1 LELTSRHKSDNGA
14 YYKIIIRFYLGKQM
28 TYPLIIQGGMGA
40 GVSNWQLAQAV
51 SLTGQLGVI
60 SGTALDTIVSRRLQL
75 GDPGGHMQRAM
86 GYFPDADMVDRI
98 LTRYYRP
105 VENSGPRPFK
115 TPPMISLNADQ
126 QTKELTVVANFA
138 EVFLAKEGHDN
149 PVGTNL
155 LEKVQLPN
163 LYALYGAMLAG
174 VDYVIMG
181 AGIPREIP
189 GTLDLLADHQEV
201 SLKIAVGAL
210 NGNRFHATF
219 DPKAFLQKELP
230 PLKRPRF
237 LSIVS
242 SVLLA
247 TMMAKKANGRVDGF
261 VVELPEAGGHNAP
274 PRGKLV
280 LNDLG
285 EPVYGERDAIE
296 LEKIKVLGLPFWLA
310 GCWGTPEKLQEAISL
325 GAEGI
330 QIGTALAFSEESG
343 FTDDIKRQ
351 AIENIHKGTASVFT
365 DPSVSPTGFPF
376 KVLSLAGSLS
386 EDDAYQERS
395 RKCDLGYLRHLYEK
409 PDGKIGYRCPA
420 EPESVYVAKGG
431 HADDIKGKKCLC
443 NALMSNIGLGQV
455 RKSGYIEKNL
465 VTSGDGIMTISRFLK
480 DRVSYKAEDVINWLL
495 EGAA

>member
-1 LELTSRHKSDNGA
+1 
-14 YYKIIIRFYLGKQM
+14 M

-40 GVSNWQLAQAV
+40 GVSNWRLAQAV
-51 SLTGQLGVI
+51 SQTGQLGVV
-60 SGTALDTIVSRRLQL
+60 SGTALDTIFSRRLQL

-86 GYFPDADMVDRI
+86 AHFPDAGMVDRI
-98 LTRYYRP
+98 LAQHYRP
-105 VENSGPRPFK
+105 AGNTGPQPFK
-115 TPPMISLNADQ
+115 TPPMISHHTSQ
-126 QTKELTVVANFA
+126 QTKELTVVANFV
-138 EVFLAKEGHDN
+138 EVFLAKEGHGN

-189 GTLDLLADHQEV
+189 GVLDLLADHREV

-210 NGNRFHATF
+210 NGNRFYTTF
-219 DPKAFLQKELP
+219 DPKAFLQKTLP
-230 PLKRPRF
+230 SLKRPRF

-247 TMMAKKANGRVDGF
+247 TMMARKANGRVDGF

-274 PRGKLV
+274 PRGKLI

-285 EPVYGERDAIE
+285 EPVYGDRDAIE
-296 LEKIKVLGLPFWLA
+296 LEKIKALGLPFWLA

-343 FTDDIKRQ
+343 FTDAIKKLT
-351 AIENIHKGTASVFT
+351 IENIHKGTASVFT
-365 DPSVSPTGFPF
+365 DPSASPTGFPF
-376 KVLSLAGSLS
+376 KVLSLEGSLS
-386 EDDAYQERS
+386 EEETYQERP
-395 RKCDLGYLRHLYEK
+395 RMCDLGYLRHLYEK
-409 PDGKIGYRCPA
+409 PDGKVGYRCPA
-420 EPESVYVAKGG
+420 EPESVFVAKGG
-431 HADDIKGKKCLC
+431 NADDMKGKKCLC
-443 NALMSNIGLGQV
+443 NALMSNIGLGQM
-455 RKSGYIEKNL
+455 RKSGYCENSL

-480 DRVSYKAEDVINWLL
+480 DGTSYKAEDVINWLL

>member
-1 LELTSRHKSDNGA
+1 
-14 YYKIIIRFYLGKQM
+14 M

-40 GVSNWQLAQAV
+40 GVSNWRLAQAV
-51 SLTGQLGVI
+51 SQTGQLGVV
-60 SGTALDTIVSRRLQL
+60 SGTALDTIFSRRLQL

-86 GYFPDADMVDRI
+86 AHFPDVDMVDRI
-98 LTRYYRP
+98 IARYYRP
-105 VENSGPRPFK
+105 ADSKGSRPFK
-115 TPPMISLNADQ
+115 TPPMISLHTSQ
-126 QTKELTVVANFA
+126 QTMELTVMANFV
-138 EVFLAKEGHDN
+138 EVFLAKERHDN

-163 LYALYGAMLAG
+163 LYALYGSMLAG

-189 GTLDLLADHQEV
+189 GVLDLLADHQAV
-201 SLKIAVGAL
+201 SLKIAVGTV

-219 DPKAFLQKELP
+219 DPRAFFKKALA

-247 TMMAKKANGRVDGF
+247 TMMARKANGKVDGF

-285 EPVYGERDAIE
+285 EPVYGDRDAIE
-296 LEKIKVLGLPFWLA
+296 LEKIKALGLPFWLA
-310 GCWGTPEKLQEAISL
+310 GCWGTPEKLQEAITL
-325 GAEGI
+325 GAKGI

-343 FTDDIKRQ
+343 FTDDVKHL
-351 AIENIHKGTASVFT
+351 AIENIQRGTASVFT
-365 DPSVSPTGFPF
+365 DPTASPTGFPF
-376 KVLSLAGSLS
+376 KVLSLEGSLS
-386 EDDAYQERS
+386 EDETYQERP
-395 RKCDLGYLRHLYEK
+395 RMCDLGYLRHLYEK
-409 PDGKIGYRCPA
+409 TDGRVGYRCPA
-420 EPESVYVAKGG
+420 ESESAFVAKGG
-431 HADDIKGKKCLC
+431 NPDDMKGKKCLC

-455 RKSGYIEKNL
+455 RKNGYIEKNL
-465 VTSGDGIMTISRFLK
+465 VTSGDGIMAISRFLK
-480 DRVSYKAEDVINWLL
+480 DRVSYKTEDVISWLL
-495 EGAA
+495 DGAV

>member
-1 LELTSRHKSDNGA
+1 
-14 YYKIIIRFYLGKQM
+14 M
-28 TYPLIIQGGMGA
+28 IIQGGMGA
-40 GVSNWQLAQAV
+40 GVSNWRLAQAV
-51 SLTGQLGVI
+51 SRTGQLGVI

-86 GYFPDADMVDRI
+86 GHFPDAGMVDRV
-98 LTRYYRP
+98 LARYYRP
-105 VENSGPRPFK
+105 AHSSGPRTFK
-115 TPPMISLNADQ
+115 TGTMISLDAELH
-126 QTKELTVVANFA
+126 TKELTVVANFV
-138 EVFLAKEGHDN
+138 EVFLAKEGHEN

-189 GTLDLLADHQEV
+189 GVLDLLADHREV

-219 DPKAFLQKELP
+219 DPKTFLKKELP

-247 TMMAKKANGRVDGF
+247 TMMAKKANGRIDGF

-280 LNDLG
+280 LNDIG
-285 EPVYGERDAIE
+285 EPVYGDRDAIE
-296 LEKIKVLGLPFWLA
+296 LEKIKALGLPFWLA
-310 GCWGTPEKLQEAISL
+310 GSWGTPEKLREAISL
-325 GAEGI
+325 GAKGI
-330 QIGTALAFSEESG
+330 QIGTAMAFSEESG
-343 FTDDIKRQ
+343 FTDDIKKM
-351 AIENIHKGTASVFT
+351 AIENICKGTASVFT
-365 DPSVSPTGFPF
+365 DPSASPTGFPF

-386 EDDAYQERS
+386 EDDAYRERP
-395 RKCDLGYLRHLYEK
+395 RMCDLGYLRHLYEK
-409 PDGKIGYRCPA
+409 SDGKIGYRCPA
-420 EPESVYVAKGG
+420 EPESVFVAKGG
-431 HADDIKGKKCLC
+431 DADDMKGKKCLC
-443 NALMSNIGLGQV
+443 NALMSNIGLGQM
-455 RKSGYIEKNL
+455 RRSGYTEKYL
-465 VTSGDGIMTISRFLK
+465 VTSGDGIMTIGRFLK
-480 DRVSYKAEDVINWLL
+480 DRISYKAEDVINWLL
-495 EGAA
+495 EGTA

>member
-1 LELTSRHKSDNGA
+1 
-14 YYKIIIRFYLGKQM
+14 M

-40 GVSNWQLAQAV
+40 GVSNWRLAQAV
-51 SLTGQLGVI
+51 SKTGQLGVI

-86 GYFPDADMVDRI
+86 RHFPDTAMVDRI
-98 LTRYYRP
+98 LARYYKP
-105 VENSGPRPFK
+105 VDDNGTRRFK
-115 TPPMISLNADQ
+115 NPPMISLDTDQ
-126 QTKELTVVANFA
+126 RNKELTVVANFA
-138 EVFLAKEGHDN
+138 EVFLAKEGHGN

-189 GTLDLLADHQEV
+189 GVLDLLAEHQPV

-210 NGNRFHATF
+210 NGNRFQASF
-219 DPKAFLQKELP
+219 DPKAFFQKELS
-230 PLKRPRF
+230 PLKRPKF

-247 TMMAKKANGRVDGF
+247 TMMARKANGKVDGF

-280 LNDLG
+280 LNTQG
-285 EPVYGERDAIE
+285 EPVYGDRDAIE
-296 LEKIKVLGLPFWLA
+296 LEKIKALGLPFWLA
-310 GCWGTPEKLQEAISL
+310 GSWGTPEKLQEALSL
-325 GAEGI
+325 GAKGI

-343 FTDDIKRQ
+343 FTDAVKKL
-351 AIENIHKGTASVFT
+351 AIENIHKRTASVFT
-365 DPSVSPTGFPF
+365 DPCASPTGFPF
-376 KVLSLAGSLS
+376 KVLSLEGSLS
-386 EDDAYQERS
+386 EADTYQERP
-395 RKCDLGYLRHLYEK
+395 RVCDLGFLRHLYEK

-420 EPESVYVAKGG
+420 EPEAVFMKKGG
-431 HADDIKGKKCLC
+431 NPDDTKGKKCLC
-443 NALMSNIGLGQV
+443 NALLANIGLGQV

-465 VTSGDGIMTISRFLK
+465 VTSGDSIMTIAQFLK
-480 DRVSYKAEDVINWLL
+480 DRASYKTEDVIDWLL

>member
-1 LELTSRHKSDNGA
+1 
-14 YYKIIIRFYLGKQM
+14 M

-51 SLTGQLGVI
+51 SQTGQLGVI
-60 SGTALDTIVSRRLQL
+60 SGTALDAIFSRRLQL

-86 GYFPDADMVDRI
+86 SHFPDTGMVDRI
-98 LTRYYRP
+98 LARYYRP
-105 VENSGPRPFK
+105 ADSSGPRPFK
-115 TPPMISLNADQ
+115 TPPMILLHATQ
-126 QTKELTVVANFA
+126 QTKELTVVANFV
-138 EVFLAKEGHDN
+138 EVFLAKEGHAN

-189 GTLDLLADHQEV
+189 GVLDLLADHQSV
-201 SLKIAVGAL
+201 SLKIAVGAA

-219 DPKAFLQKELP
+219 DPKTFFKKALP
-230 PLKRPRF
+230 PLKRPKF

-247 TMMAKKANGRVDGF
+247 TMMARKANGRIDGF

-274 PRGKLV
+274 PRGKL
-280 LNDLG
+280 LLSDQG
-285 EPVYGERDAIE
+285 EPVYGDRDAIE
-296 LEKIKVLGLPFWLA
+296 LEKIKALGLPFWMA

-325 GAEGI
+325 GAKGI
-330 QIGTALAFSEESG
+330 QIGTVLAFSKESG
-343 FTDDIKRQ
+343 FTDAVKNL
-351 AIENIHKGTASVFT
+351 AIENIQKGTASVFT
-365 DPSVSPTGFPF
+365 DPSASPTGFPF
-376 KVLSLAGSLS
+376 KVLSLEGSLS
-386 EDDAYQERS
+386 EINAYQERP

-420 EPESVYVAKGG
+420 EPEAVFIGKGG
-431 HADDIKGKKCLC
+431 NPDDMKGKKCLC
-443 NALMSNIGLGQV
+443 NALLSNVGVGQM
-455 RKSGYIEKNL
+455 RKSGYVENTL
-465 VTSGDGIMTISRFLK
+465 VTSGDGIMTICRFLK
-480 DRVSYKAEDVINWLL
+480 DRASYKTEDVINWLL
-495 EGAA
+495 EGVA

>member
-1 LELTSRHKSDNGA
+1 
-14 YYKIIIRFYLGKQM
+14 M

-51 SLTGQLGVI
+51 SQTGQLGVI
-60 SGTALDTIVSRRLQL
+60 SGTALDAIFSRRLQL

-86 GYFPDADMVDRI
+86 SHFPDTGMVDRI
-98 LTRYYRP
+98 LARYYRP
-105 VENSGPRPFK
+105 ADSSGPRPFK
-115 TPPMISLNADQ
+115 TPPMILLHATQ
-126 QTKELTVVANFA
+126 QTKELTVVANFV
-138 EVFLAKEGHDN
+138 EVFLAKEGHAN

-189 GTLDLLADHQEV
+189 GVLDLLADHQSV
-201 SLKIAVGAL
+201 SLKIAVGAV

-219 DPKAFLQKELP
+219 DPKTFFKKALP
-230 PLKRPRF
+230 PLKRPKF

-247 TMMAKKANGRVDGF
+247 TMMARKANGRIDGF

-274 PRGKLV
+274 PRGKL
-280 LNDLG
+280 LLSDQG
-285 EPVYGERDAIE
+285 EPVYGDRDAIE
-296 LEKIKVLGLPFWLA
+296 LEKIKALGLPFWMA

-325 GAEGI
+325 GAKGI
-330 QIGTALAFSEESG
+330 QIGTVLAFSKESG
-343 FTDDIKRQ
+343 FTDAVKNL
-351 AIENIHKGTASVFT
+351 AIENIQKGTASVFT
-365 DPSVSPTGFPF
+365 DPSASPTGFPF
-376 KVLSLAGSLS
+376 KVLSLEGSLS
-386 EDDAYQERS
+386 EINAYQERP

-420 EPESVYVAKGG
+420 EPEAVFIGKGG
-431 HADDIKGKKCLC
+431 NPDDMKGKKCLC
-443 NALMSNIGLGQV
+443 NALLSNVGVGQM
-455 RKSGYIEKNL
+455 RKSGYVENTL
-465 VTSGDGIMTISRFLK
+465 VTSGDGIMTICRFLK
-480 DRVSYKAEDVINWLL
+480 DRASYKTEDVINWLL
-495 EGAA
+495 EGVA

>member
-1 LELTSRHKSDNGA
+1 
-14 YYKIIIRFYLGKQM
+14 M

-51 SLTGQLGVI
+51 SQTGQLGVI
-60 SGTALDTIVSRRLQL
+60 SGTALDAIFSRRLQL

-86 GYFPDADMVDRI
+86 SHFPDTGMVDRI
-98 LTRYYRP
+98 LARYYRP
-105 VENSGPRPFK
+105 ADSSGPRPFK
-115 TPPMISLNADQ
+115 TPPMILLHATQ
-126 QTKELTVVANFA
+126 QTKELTVVANFV
-138 EVFLAKEGHDN
+138 EVFLAKEGHAN

-189 GTLDLLADHQEV
+189 GVLDLLADHQSV
-201 SLKIAVGAL
+201 SLKIAVGAA

-219 DPKAFLQKELP
+219 DPKTFFKKALP
-230 PLKRPRF
+230 PLKRPKF

-247 TMMAKKANGRVDGF
+247 TMMARKANGRIDGF

-274 PRGKLV
+274 PRGKL
-280 LNDLG
+280 LLSDRG
-285 EPVYGERDAIE
+285 EPVYGDRDAIE
-296 LEKIKVLGLPFWLA
+296 LEKIKALGLPFWMA

-325 GAEGI
+325 GAKGI
-330 QIGTALAFSEESG
+330 QIGTVLAFSKESG
-343 FTDDIKRQ
+343 FTDAVKNL
-351 AIENIHKGTASVFT
+351 AIENIQKGTASVFT
-365 DPSVSPTGFPF
+365 DPSASPTGFPF
-376 KVLSLAGSLS
+376 KVLSLEGSLS
-386 EDDAYQERS
+386 EINAYQERP

-420 EPESVYVAKGG
+420 EPEAVFIGKGG
-431 HADDIKGKKCLC
+431 NPDDMKGKKCLC
-443 NALMSNIGLGQV
+443 NALLSNVGVGQM
-455 RKSGYIEKNL
+455 RKSGYVENTL
-465 VTSGDGIMTISRFLK
+465 VTSGDGIMTICRFLK
-480 DRVSYKAEDVINWLL
+480 DRASYKTEDVINWLL
-495 EGAA
+495 EGVA

>member
-1 LELTSRHKSDNGA
+1 M
-14 YYKIIIRFYLGKQM
+14 RFYLGEQM
-28 TYPLIIQGGMGA
+28 TYPTIIQGGMGA

-51 SLTGQLGVI
+51 SRTGQLGVI
-60 SGTALDTIVSRRLQL
+60 SGTALDTIFSRRLQL

-86 GYFPDADMVDRI
+86 GHFPDAGMVDRV
-98 LTRYYRP
+98 LARYYRP
-105 VENSGPRPFK
+105 ADSSGPRPFK
-115 TPPMISLNADQ
+115 TPPMISLDTDQ

-163 LYALYGAMLAG
+163 LYRSIRCHAGRRRLCHHGGGHTTGDSWCPGSPGRSPGGVAQDSCGGSQWQSVSRNLRSKSFLAEK
-174 VDYVIMG
+174 DC
-181 AGIPREIP
+181 PR
-189 GTLDLLADHQEV
+189 
-201 SLKIAVGAL
+201 
-210 NGNRFHATF
+210 
-219 DPKAFLQKELP
+219 
-230 PLKRPRF
+230 LKRPRF

-285 EPVYGERDAIE
+285 EPVYGARDAIE
-296 LEKIKVLGLPFWLA
+296 LEKIKALGLPFWLA

-325 GAEGI
+325 GAKGI

-343 FTDDIKRQ
+343 FTEDIKKL
-351 AIENIHKGTASVFT
+351 AIENIRKGTATVFT
-365 DPSVSPTGFPF
+365 DPSASPTGFPF

-386 EDDAYQERS
+386 EDD
-395 RKCDLGYLRHLYEK
+395 DLS
-409 PDGKIGYRCPA
+409 GKIQK
-420 EPESVYVAKGG
+420 V
-431 HADDIKGKKCLC
+431 
-443 NALMSNIGLGQV
+443 
-455 RKSGYIEKNL
+455 
-465 VTSGDGIMTISRFLK
+465 
-480 DRVSYKAEDVINWLL
+480 
-495 EGAA
+495 

>member
-1 LELTSRHKSDNGA
+1 
-14 YYKIIIRFYLGKQM
+14 M

-51 SLTGQLGVI
+51 SQTGQLGVI
-60 SGTALDTIVSRRLQL
+60 SGTALDAIFSRRLQL

-86 GYFPDADMVDRI
+86 SHFPDPGMVDRI
-98 LTRYYRP
+98 LARYYRP
-105 VENSGPRPFK
+105 ADSSGPRPFK
-115 TPPMISLNADQ
+115 TPPMILLHATQ
-126 QTKELTVVANFA
+126 QTKELTVVANFV
-138 EVFLAKEGHDN
+138 EVFLAKEGHAN

-189 GTLDLLADHQEV
+189 GVLDLLADHQSV
-201 SLKIAVGAL
+201 SLKIAVGAV

-219 DPKAFLQKELP
+219 DPKTFFKKALP
-230 PLKRPRF
+230 PLKRPKF

-247 TMMAKKANGRVDGF
+247 TMMARKANGRIDGF

-274 PRGKLV
+274 PRGKL
-280 LNDLG
+280 LLSDQG
-285 EPVYGERDAIE
+285 EPVYGDRDAIE
-296 LEKIKVLGLPFWLA
+296 LEKIKALGLPFWMA

-325 GAEGI
+325 GAKGI
-330 QIGTALAFSEESG
+330 QIGTVLAFSKESG
-343 FTDDIKRQ
+343 FTDAVKNL
-351 AIENIHKGTASVFT
+351 AIENIQKGTASVFT
-365 DPSVSPTGFPF
+365 DPSASPTGFPF
-376 KVLSLAGSLS
+376 KVLSLEGSLS
-386 EDDAYQERS
+386 EINAYQERP

-420 EPESVYVAKGG
+420 EPEAVFIGKGG
-431 HADDIKGKKCLC
+431 NPDDMKGKKCLC
-443 NALMSNIGLGQV
+443 NALLSNVGVGQM
-455 RKSGYIEKNL
+455 RKSGYVENTL
-465 VTSGDGIMTISRFLK
+465 VTSGDGIMTICRFLK
-480 DRVSYKAEDVINWLL
+480 DRASYKTEDVINWLL
-495 EGAA
+495 EGGA

>member
-1 LELTSRHKSDNGA
+1 
-14 YYKIIIRFYLGKQM
+14 M

-40 GVSNWQLAQAV
+40 GVSNWRLAQAV
-51 SLTGQLGVI
+51 CKTGQLGVISGTALDTIVQLGVI

-86 GYFPDADMVDRI
+86 RHFPDTAMVDRI
-98 LTRYYRP
+98 LARYYKSADDNGTQR
-105 VENSGPRPFK
+105 FK
-115 TPPMISLNADQ
+115 NPPMISLDTGQ
-126 QTKELTVVANFA
+126 RIKELTVVANFA

-189 GTLDLLADHQEV
+189 G
-201 SLKIAVGAL
+201 
-210 NGNRFHATF
+210 RFQASF
-219 DPKAFLQKELP
+219 DPKAFFQKELP
-230 PLKRPRF
+230 PLRRPKF

-247 TMMAKKANGRVDGF
+247 TMMARKANGRVDGF

-280 LNDLG
+280 LNTQG
-285 EPVYGERDAIE
+285 EPVYGDRDAIE
-296 LEKIKVLGLPFWLA
+296 LEKIKALGLPFWLA
-310 GCWGTPEKLQEAISL
+310 GSWGTPEKLQEALSL
-325 GAEGI
+325 GAKGI
-330 QIGTALAFSEESG
+330 QIGTVLAFSEESG
-343 FTDDIKRQ
+343 FTDAVKKL

-365 DPSVSPTGFPF
+365 DPSASPTGFPF
-376 KVLSLAGSLS
+376 KVLSLEGSLS
-386 EDDAYQERS
+386 EVDTYQERP
-395 RKCDLGYLRHLYEK
+395 RVCDLGFLRHLYEK

-420 EPESVYVAKGG
+420 EPEAVFMNKGG
-431 HADDIKGKKCLC
+431 NPDDTKGKKCLC
-443 NALMSNIGLGQV
+443 NALLANIGLGQV

-465 VTSGDGIMTISRFLK
+465 VTSGDSIMTIGQFLK
-480 DRVSYKAEDVINWLL
+480 DRASYKTEDVIDWLL

>member
-1 LELTSRHKSDNGA
+1 
-14 YYKIIIRFYLGKQM
+14 M

-51 SLTGQLGVI
+51 SQTGQLGVI
-60 SGTALDTIVSRRLQL
+60 SGTALDAIFSRRLQL

-86 GYFPDADMVDRI
+86 SHFPDTGMVDRI
-98 LTRYYRP
+98 LARYYRLADS
-105 VENSGPRPFK
+105 SGPRPFK
-115 TPPMISLNADQ
+115 TPPMILLHATQ
-126 QTKELTVVANFA
+126 QTKELTVVANFV
-138 EVFLAKEGHDN
+138 EVFLAKEGHAN

-189 GTLDLLADHQEV
+189 GVLDLLADHQSV
-201 SLKIAVGAL
+201 SLKIAVGAV

-219 DPKAFLQKELP
+219 DPKTFFKKALP
-230 PLKRPRF
+230 PLKRPKF

-247 TMMAKKANGRVDGF
+247 TMMARKANGRIDGF

-274 PRGKLV
+274 PRGKL
-280 LNDLG
+280 LLSDQG
-285 EPVYGERDAIE
+285 EPVYGDRDAIE
-296 LEKIKVLGLPFWLA
+296 LEKIKALGLPFWMA

-325 GAEGI
+325 GAKGI
-330 QIGTALAFSEESG
+330 QIGTVLAFSKESG
-343 FTDDIKRQ
+343 FTDAVKNL
-351 AIENIHKGTASVFT
+351 AIENIQKGTASVFT
-365 DPSVSPTGFPF
+365 DPSASPTGFPF
-376 KVLSLAGSLS
+376 KVLSLEGSLS
-386 EDDAYQERS
+386 EINAYQERP

-420 EPESVYVAKGG
+420 EPEAVFIGKGG
-431 HADDIKGKKCLC
+431 NPDDMKGKKCLC
-443 NALMSNIGLGQV
+443 NALLSNVGVGQM
-455 RKSGYIEKNL
+455 RKSGYVENTL
-465 VTSGDGIMTISRFLK
+465 VTSGDGIMTICRFLK
-480 DRVSYKAEDVINWLL
+480 DRASYKTEDVINWLL
-495 EGAA
+495 EGVA

>member
-1 LELTSRHKSDNGA
+1 
-14 YYKIIIRFYLGKQM
+14 M

-40 GVSNWQLAQAV
+40 GVSNWRLAQAV
-51 SLTGQLGVI
+51 SKTGQLGVI

-86 GYFPDADMVDRI
+86 GHFPDAGMVERV
-98 LTRYYRP
+98 LARYYKP
-105 VENSGPRPFK
+105 SKSSESQPFR
-115 TPPMISLNADQ
+115 TPPMISLVTDQ
-126 QTKELTVVANFA
+126 QTRELTVVANFA

-189 GTLDLLADHQEV
+189 GVLDLLAKHQSV
-201 SLKIAVGAL
+201 SLKIAVEAL

-219 DPKAFLQKELP
+219 DPSAFLQQVLA
-230 PLKRPRF
+230 PLKRPKF

-247 TMMAKKANGRVDGF
+247 TMMAKKANGKVDGF

-285 EPVYGERDAIE
+285 EPVYGDRDAIE
-296 LEKIKVLGLPFWLA
+296 LEKIKALGLPFWLA
-310 GCWGTPEKLQEAISL
+310 GCWGTPEKLQEALSL
-325 GAEGI
+325 GAKGI

-343 FTDDIKRQ
+343 FTDVVKKM
-351 AIENIHKGTASVFT
+351 AIENIQKGTATVFT
-365 DPSVSPTGFPF
+365 DPAASPTGFPF
-376 KVLSLAGSLS
+376 KVLSLDGSLS
-386 EDDAYQERS
+386 ETDTYQERP
-395 RKCDLGYLRHLYEK
+395 RRCDLGYLRHLYEK
-409 PDGKIGYRCPA
+409 LDGKIGYRCPA
-420 EPESVYVAKGG
+420 EPVAVFTGKGG
-431 HADDIKGKKCLC
+431 NAEEVRGKKCLC
-443 NALMSNIGLGQV
+443 NALLANIGLGQI
-455 RKSGYIEKNL
+455 RKNGYIEKNL
-465 VTSGDGIMTISRFLK
+465 VTSGDGIMTIGQFLK
-480 DRVSYKAEDVINWLL
+480 DRTSYKTEDVINWLL
-495 EGAA
+495 KGAA

>member
-1 LELTSRHKSDNGA
+1 
-14 YYKIIIRFYLGKQM
+14 M
-28 TYPLIIQGGMGA
+28 IIQGGMGA
-40 GVSNWQLAQAV
+40 GVSNWRLAQAV
-51 SLTGQLGVI
+51 SMTGQLGVI
-60 SGTALDTIVSRRLQL
+60 SGTALDTIFSRRLQL

-86 GYFPDADMVDRI
+86 GHFPNAAMVER
-98 LTRYYRP
+98 LLARYYRP
-105 VENSGPRPFK
+105 ADGSGPRPFK
-115 TPPMISLNADQ
+115 TAPMISIDTDQ
-126 QTKELTVVANFA
+126 HTKELTVVANFA
-138 EVFLAKEGHDN
+138 EVFLAKEGHQN

-189 GTLDLLADHQEV
+189 GVLDLLAEHKEV

-210 NGNRFHATF
+210 NGNRFHTTF
-219 DPKAFLQKELP
+219 DPRAFLQKELP

-274 PRGKLV
+274 PRGKLE

-285 EPVYGERDAIE
+285 EPVYGDRDVIE
-296 LEKIKVLGLPFWLA
+296 LEKIKALGLPFWLA
-310 GCWGTPEKLQEAISL
+310 GSWGTPEKLQEAVSL
-325 GAEGI
+325 GAQGI

-343 FTDDIKRQ
+343 FTDDIKKRT
-351 AIENIHKGTASVFT
+351 IENICKGTASVFT
-365 DPSVSPTGFPF
+365 DPSASPTGFPF
-376 KVLSLAGSLS
+376 KVLSLDGSLS
-386 EDDAYQERS
+386 EEEAYQERS
-395 RKCDLGYLRHLYEK
+395 RMCDLGYLRHLYEK

-420 EPESVYVAKGG
+420 EPESVFVAKGG
-431 HADDIKGKKCLC
+431 SPTEIKGKKCLC
-443 NALMSNIGLGQV
+443 NALMSNIGLGQM
-455 RKSGYIEKNL
+455 RKSGYIENTL
-465 VTSGDGIMTISRFLK
+465 VTSGDGIMTIGRFLK
-480 DRVSYKAEDVINWLL
+480 NRASYKAEEVINWLL

>member
-1 LELTSRHKSDNGA
+1 
-14 YYKIIIRFYLGKQM
+14 M
-28 TYPLIIQGGMGA
+28 TYPTIIQGGMGA

-51 SLTGQLGVI
+51 SMTGQLGVI
-60 SGTALDTIVSRRLQL
+60 SGTALDTIFSRRLQL

-86 GYFPDADMVDRI
+86 GHFPDAAMVER
-98 LTRYYRP
+98 LLARYYRP
-105 VENSGPRPFK
+105 VDGSGPRPFK
-115 TPPMISLNADQ
+115 TAPMISLDTDQ
-126 QTKELTVVANFA
+126 HTKELTVVANFV
-138 EVFLAKEGHDN
+138 EVFLAKEGHEN

-163 LYALYGAMLAG
+163 LYAIYGAMLAG

-189 GTLDLLADHQEV
+189 GVLDLLAEHKEV
-201 SLKIAVGAL
+201 SLKVTVGAL
-210 NGNRFHATF
+210 NGNRFHAIF
-219 DPKAFLQKELP
+219 DPKAFLQKELS

-285 EPVYGERDAIE
+285 EPIYGDRDVIE
-296 LEKIKVLGLPFWLA
+296 LEKIKALGLPFWLA
-310 GCWGTPEKLQEAISL
+310 GSWGTPEKLQEAVAL
-325 GAEGI
+325 GAQGI

-343 FTDDIKRQ
+343 FTDDIKKRT
-351 AIENIHKGTASVFT
+351 IENICKGTAAVFT
-365 DPSVSPTGFPF
+365 DPSASPTGFPF
-376 KVLSLAGSLS
+376 KVLSLDGSLS

-420 EPESVYVAKGG
+420 EPASVFVAKGG
-431 HADDIKGKKCLC
+431 NPAEIKGKKCLC
-443 NALMSNIGLGQV
+443 NALMSNIGLGQM
-455 RKSGYIEKNL
+455 RKGGYIENYL
-465 VTSGDGIMTISRFLK
+465 VTSGDCIMTIGRFLK
-480 DRVSYKAEDVINWLL
+480 NRSSYTAEDVINWLL

>member
-1 LELTSRHKSDNGA
+1 
-14 YYKIIIRFYLGKQM
+14 M
-28 TYPLIIQGGMGA
+28 TYPKIIQGGMGA

-51 SLTGQLGVI
+51 SRTGQLGVI

-86 GYFPDADMVDRI
+86 GHFPDAGMVDRI
-98 LTRYYRP
+98 LARYYRP
-105 VENSGPRPFK
+105 AESAGPRPFK
-115 TPPMISLNADQ
+115 TPPMISLDTDQ
-126 QTKELTVVANFA
+126 HTKELTVVANFA
-138 EVFLAKEGHDN
+138 EVFLAKEGHEN

-189 GTLDLLADHQEV
+189 GVLDLLADHQGV

-219 DPKAFLQKELP
+219 DPKVLLQKELP

-285 EPVYGERDAIE
+285 EPVYGARDSID
-296 LEKIKVLGLPFWLA
+296 LEKIKALGLPFWLA

-343 FTDDIKRQ
+343 FTETIKKST
-351 AIENIHKGTASVFT
+351 IENIRKGTAFVFT
-365 DPSVSPTGFPF
+365 DPSASPTGFPF
-376 KVLSLAGSLS
+376 KVLSLSGSLS

-395 RKCDLGYLRHLYEK
+395 RMCDLGYLRHLYEK
-409 PDGKIGYRCPA
+409 PDGKVGYRCPA
-420 EPESVYVAKGG
+420 EPESVFIAKGG
-431 HADDIKGKKCLC
+431 NADDMKGKKCLC
-443 NALMSNIGLGQV
+443 NALMSNIGLGQM

-480 DRVSYKAEDVINWLL
+480 DSASYKAEDVINWLL
-495 EGAA
+495 EGSV

>member
-1 LELTSRHKSDNGA
+1 
-14 YYKIIIRFYLGKQM
+14 M
-28 TYPLIIQGGMGA
+28 TDPLIIQGGMGA

-51 SLTGQLGVI
+51 SQTGQLGVI

-75 GDPGGHMQRAM
+75 GDPGGHMRRAM
-86 GYFPDADMVDRI
+86 GHFPDAGMVDRI
-98 LTRYYRP
+98 LARYYRP
-105 VENSGPRPFK
+105 EDRSGPRPFM
-115 TPPMISLNADQ
+115 TPPMISLDTDQ
-126 QTKELTVVANFA
+126 LTKELTVVANFA

-155 LEKVQLPN
+155 MEKIQLPN

-189 GTLDLLADHQEV
+189 GALDLMANHQKV
-201 SLKIAVGAL
+201 SLKIAVEAL
-210 NGNRFHATF
+210 NGNRFSTTF
-219 DPKAFLQKELP
+219 DPKAFLPQDLP
-230 PLKRPRF
+230 VLKRPKF

-247 TMMAKKANGRVDGF
+247 TMMDRKANGKVDGF

-285 EPVYGERDAIE
+285 EPVYGDRDGIE
-296 LEKIKVLGLPFWLA
+296 LEKIKAIGLPFWLA

-325 GAEGI
+325 GAKGI
-330 QIGTALAFSEESG
+330 QIGTTLAFSEESG
-343 FTDDIKRQ
+343 FTDAIKKQ
-351 AIENIHKGTASVFT
+351 AIENIHRGTASVFT
-365 DPSVSPTGFPF
+365 DPSASPTGFPF
-376 KVLSLAGSLS
+376 KVLSLEGSLS
-386 EDDAYQERS
+386 DAQAYQKR
-395 RKCDLGYLRHLYEK
+395 RRRCDLGYLRHLYEK

-420 EPESVYVAKGG
+420 EPESVFVAKGG
-431 HADDIKGKKCLC
+431 SADDMKGKKCLC

-455 RKSGYIEKNL
+455 RKSGYSENNL
-465 VTSGDGIMTISRFLK
+465 VTSGDGIMTIGRFLK
-480 DRVSYKAEDVINWLL
+480 DRASYKAKDVINWLL
-495 EGAA
+495 EGAV